1 VFYVWDPKTLEDAV
15 GKDAAPIVAAR
26 FGVTKA
32 GNFEDGQTVLSIA
45 ASVPDLALEFRRSE
59 EEVAALLEAARS
71 RMYEARSRRVWPG
84 RDEKLL
90 TDWTSLAVSAFAL
103 AGRVLSEPRYEA
115 AARAAADRI
124 LRNCRRD
131 GVLFH
136 REKDGSAGIAGF
148 ASDFANSIEALL
160 DLYEATFEPDYFR
173 AAVDLQKDLDARFF
187 DPAGGYSLASEDHDG
202 LLFRPRE
209 I

>member
-1 VFYVWDPKTLEDAV
+1 MN
-15 GKDAAPIVAAR
+15 G
-26 FGVTKA
+26 
-32 GNFEDGQTVLSIA
+32 S
-45 ASVPDLALEFRRSE
+45 S
-59 EEVAALLEAARS
+59 
-71 RMYEARSRRVWPG
+71 SRRVWPG

-136 REKDGSAGIAGF
+136 REKDGAAGIAGF

-173 AAVDLQKDLDARFF
+173 VAVDLRRISTPDSSIP
-187 DPAGGYSLASEDHDG
+187 PAAIPWPPKTTTGSSSGRGRSTTA
-202 LLFRPRE
+202 RPRLPTRSRP
-209 I
+209 